1 MKYPTTKVFV
11 AIFFCVFIQACSNIS
26 TSQPSEQLSNAL
38 PYYKEATFTPHWL
51 SEGGET
57 VNKLHRIGA
66 FKLLNQ
72 NGDTITEQTVAGKI
86 HVANFF
92 FTICPGICPK
102 MNANL
107 EEVQSAFLFDDEV
120 LLLSYSV
127 MPTRDSVSVLKAYA
141 KEKLVVSGKW
151 HLLTG
156 DKKQIY
162 NLGRKRYFVEE
173 DLGVTPV
180 EDSFLHSENFVLV
193 DQDGH
198 IRGIYNGLNKTDV
211 NQLIEDIKSLKKA

>member
-1 MKYPTTKVFV
+1 MRFL
-11 AIFFCVFIQACSNIS
+11 NIKIYLLGLVGVL
-26 TSQPSEQLSNAL
+26 QLSCTNNKAAKSSTVNASAEAL
-38 PYYKEATFTPHWL
+38 PYYKEANFTPHWFSPNSDSL
-51 SEGGET
+51 KT
-57 VNKLHRIGA
+57 FHTIGK
-66 FKLLNQ
+66 FSLINQ
-72 NGDTITEQTVAGKI
+72 NGDSITEKSVTGKI
-86 HVANFF
+86 HIANFF

-107 EEVQSAFLFDDEV
+107 KVVQDSFVKDDDV

-127 MPTRDSVSVLKAYA
+127 TPTQDSVSVLKAYA
-141 KEKLVVSGKW
+141 HEKGVLKNKW

-173 DLGVTPV
+173 DLGETPV

-193 DQDGH
+193 DENGY

-211 NQLIEDIKSLKKA
+211 QQLIKDVKLL